1 MTLKI
6 LKILL
11 HGLNFAPEEIG
22 IGKYSGEMVYDLLRR
37 GCDVTVVTTPPYYP
51 QWKIRNDFRKWG
63 WWRDPA
69 ETKLKATEDDLR
81 DHGERRK
88 VRGRLTVI
96 RCPLWVPG
104 KVNGLK
110 RIVHLASFGLSSV
123 PAVVWSAL
131 RMQPDVIM
139 TVEPAAFCMPTTWL
153 AARLCGAKAWL
164 HVQDFEVDAAFELG
178 ILKQPLLKKAVL
190 AVEAFL
196 MRRFDRVSTIS
207 TSMID
212 RLATK
217 GVDTDRTYLFA
228 NWVDCDAMRP
238 LENPQAFRKQFNL
251 PADKCIALYAGNI
264 GAKQG
269 LELIVEAARM
279 TAGNYASGNSDLH
292 FVICGHGAAFPAIE
306 AAVYGTNPEPM
317 ALATGDAGTKLLS
330 DRQSTPEASAYGA
343 GVTCTSPAQ
352 AESCEPMALAT
363 GDAGTKLLSDRQST
377 PEASA
382 YGSGVTCTSPAQAES
397 CEPMALA
404 TGDAGTKL
412 LSDRQSTPEASAYG
426 SGGRRVGPL
435 SNLTLLPVQPYEV
448 FNELMNCADIHL
460 LPQKGDAADLVMPS
474 KLTGM
479 LATGRPV
486 VACASPGTQIAQVV
500 AGSGAIVPPGDV
512 IAFTDAVVKLADDPD
527 ERARLGKVA
536 RAYAIEHLSK
546 KSILDRFYAE
556 LQSLTRPS

>member
-1 MTLKI
+1 
-6 LKILL
+6 
-11 HGLNFAPEEIG
+11 
-22 IGKYSGEMVYDLLRR
+22 MVYDLLRR

-51 QWKIRNDFRKWG
+51 QWKIHEGFRKWG
-63 WWRDPA
+63 WWRDSK

-104 KVNGLK
+104 KVSGLK
-110 RIVHLASFGLSSV
+110 RIVHLASFGLSSIPV
-123 PAVVWSAL
+123 VVWSAL
-131 RMQPDVIM
+131 RMRPDVIM

-153 AARLCGAKAWL
+153 AARACGAKAWL

-217 GVDTDRTYLFA
+217 GVDADRTYLFP

-238 LENPQAFRKQFNL
+238 LENPKAFREQFNL

-269 LELIVEAARM
+269 LELIVEAARRV
-279 TAGNYASGNSDLH
+279 TESQEKHGSDLH
-292 FVICGHGAAFPAIE
+292 FVICGHGAAFPAIQ
-306 AAVYGTNPEPM
+306 AVVEGSEPPALATQFDATTISTPEPM
-317 ALATGDAGTKLLS
+317 ALATGGASTDFLS
-330 DRQSTPEASAYGA
+330 DR
-343 GVTCTSPAQ
+343 
-352 AESCEPMALAT
+352 
-363 GDAGTKLLSDRQST
+363 RST

-382 YGSGVTCTSPAQAES
+382 YGSGKGQA
-397 CEPMALA
+397 
-404 TGDAGTKL
+404 
-412 LSDRQSTPEASAYG
+412 
-426 SGGRRVGPL
+426 RRL
-435 SNLTLLPVQPYEV
+435 TNLTLLPVQPFEV
-448 FNELMNCADIHL
+448 FNQLMNCADIHL
-460 LPQKGDAADLVMPS
+460 LPQKADAADLVMPS

-500 AGSGAIVPPGDV
+500 AGSGCIVPPGDV
-512 IAFTDAVVKLADDPD
+512 VAFTDAVVKLAGDPD
-527 ERARLGKVA
+527 KRERLGKIA
-536 RAYAIEHLSK
+536 REYAIDHLSK

-556 LQSLTRPS
+556 LQSVSR

>member
-1 MTLKI
+1 

-22 IGKYSGEMVYDLLRR
+22 IGKYSGEMVHDLLRR

-51 QWKIRNDFRKWG
+51 QWKIHKDFRKWG
-63 WWRDPA
+63 WWCDPA
-69 ETKLKATEDDLR
+69 DTKLKVTEDDLR

-88 VRGRLTVI
+88 VRGRLKVI

-104 KVNGLK
+104 RVNGLK
-110 RIVHLASFGLSSV
+110 RIVHLASFGLSSI
-123 PAVVWSAL
+123 PAVLWSAL
-131 RMQPDVIM
+131 RLRPDVIM

-178 ILKQPLLKKAVL
+178 ILKQPFLKKAVL

-217 GVDTDRTYLFA
+217 GVDADRTYLFA

-238 LENPQAFRKQFNL
+238 LENSESFRKQFGL
-251 PADKCIALYAGNI
+251 PVDKCIALYAGNI

-279 TAGNYASGNSDLH
+279 TAGNYASGNSNLH

-306 AAVYGTNPEPM
+306 AAVYATNTEPM
-317 ALATGDAGTKLLS
+317 ALATVGAGT
-330 DRQSTPEASAYGA
+330 D
-343 GVTCTSPAQ
+343 VF
-352 AESCEPMALAT
+352 
-363 GDAGTKLLSDRQST
+363 
-377 PEASA
+377 
-382 YGSGVTCTSPAQAES
+382 
-397 CEPMALA
+397 
-404 TGDAGTKL
+404 
-412 LSDRQSTPEASAYG
+412 SDRQSTPEASAYG
-426 SGGRRVGPL
+426 SGGRRLGPL
-435 SNLTLLPVQPYEV
+435 SNLTLLPVQPFEV

-460 LPQKGDAADLVMPS
+460 LPQKADAADLVMPS

-500 AGSGAIVPPGDV
+500 AGSGCVVPPGDV
-512 IAFTDAVVKLADDPD
+512 VAFTDAVVKLAADPS
-527 ERARLGKVA
+527 ERERLGKVA

-556 LQSLTRPS
+556 LQSLLRRS